1 MPIESAS
8 DFDTY
13 FDPEVFGSAF
23 TYAGGAPASS
33 RSITGIFSKAHA
45 IEAPAGDWP
54 GVSTTAPVLTCRAA
68 ALPPGAAAGD
78 SVTLDG
84 ATWTVRDVQPDG
96 TGLARLILER
106 A

>member
-1 MPIESAS
+1 VPIETAA
-8 DFDTY
+8 DFELWL
-13 FDPEVFGSAF
+13 DPAVFGSAF
-23 TYAGGAPASS
+23 TYSGGSPA
-33 RSITGIFSKAHA
+33 RLRTLAGIFSKAHA

-68 ALPPGAAAGD
+68 DLPPGAAAGD
-78 SVTLDG
+78 SVALDG
-84 ATWTVRDVQPDG
+84 AAWAVRDIQPDG